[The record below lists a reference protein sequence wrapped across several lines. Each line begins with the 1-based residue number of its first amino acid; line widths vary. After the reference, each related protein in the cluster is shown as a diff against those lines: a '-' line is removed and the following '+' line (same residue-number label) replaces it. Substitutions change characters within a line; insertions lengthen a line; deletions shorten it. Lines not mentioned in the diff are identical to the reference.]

1 MRDLLVS
8 CQEIAREDLLMS
20 RSCGSHLEHSQHR
33 ENNAGGSG
41 SGLKVAPALAAN
53 AALCAQDDID
63 STRCYKALEFVT
75 GCSDIALL
83 EKLRLE
89 LPIAVLKEQLQL
101 YDARSLCPRQEQREQ
116 REKVTCQ
123 PGNLSS
129 RERVCRALDEYRCA
143 WQVQRGDRF
152 PKGLVDEF
160 LNEMVVFTGP
170 VSKHPAKRVRVRFHC
185 WVKDGAPDHSQMPV
199 PAPRELQPRAL
210 FHSKTGNAAKE
221 HKAVRSFA
229 LLSANNYLSGGEG
242 WKR

>member
-20 RSCGSHLEHSQHR
+20 RSCGSHFTHSAVA
-33 ENNAGGSG
+33 EAAGGSG
-41 SGLKVAPALAAN
+41 SGHKVAPALAAN

-152 PKGLVDEF
+152 P
-160 LNEMVVFTGP
+160 N
-170 VSKHPAKRVRVRFHC
+170 
-185 WVKDGAPDHSQMPV
+185 GA
-199 PAPRELQPRAL
+199 
-210 FHSKTGNAAKE
+210 
-221 HKAVRSFA
+221 
-229 LLSANNYLSGGEG
+229 SG
-242 WKR
+242 